1 MPRITITP
9 TPIEVPMRRLLLAT
23 SLLVASH
30 AFAQVGATDTITVSE
45 TPFNAQSPVG
55 DGVPMGS
62 TVAAPVAA
70 APAAAQAAPALD
82 MGLGKVFDEADLN
95 KDGFV
100 TREEFIAKA
109 ERHFGMADT
118 NKDNRVSREEL
129 AAQQNSILRNVIN
142 TNNIGSKIQGFIN
155 GVQTAPAAN
164 IQAPVSPTVT
174 SPAAPTAPV
183 MQRSY

>member
-1 MPRITITP
+1 
-9 TPIEVPMRRLLLAT
+9 MRRLLLAT

-30 AFAQVGATDTITVSE
+30 AFAQIGATDPITVSE

-55 DGVPMGS
+55 DGVS
-62 TVAAPVAA
+62 VASPVAA
-70 APAAAQAAPALD
+70 APVAAQAAPALD
-82 MGLGKVFDEADLN
+82 MGLGKVFDEADIN

-155 GVQTAPAAN
+155 GVQTAPASN